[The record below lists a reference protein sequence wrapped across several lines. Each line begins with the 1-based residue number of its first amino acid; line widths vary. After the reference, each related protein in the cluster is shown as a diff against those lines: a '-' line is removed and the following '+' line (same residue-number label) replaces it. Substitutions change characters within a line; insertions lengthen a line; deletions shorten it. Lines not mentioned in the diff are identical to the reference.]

1 MPTVVIALQ
10 KPLRKWLLMK
20 SEARANFFTKPVNLY
35 YMLLVSTLSL
45 SLLGVIMVFSASS
58 IHSLESK
65 GSAYAIVLRQIIF
78 LMLSIPMAWVLS
90 RFSLAR
96 WKVIAQFSVM
106 LSIGMLAVVQVIGKS
121 VNGNHNWISLG
132 FIDIQPSEVAKFLMI
147 LWAGFILAK
156 REGSSAVS
164 VNVITQIAPAFAVCL
179 FLVLYG
185 QDLGTASVFA
195 FILAGLLWVSGVR
208 LGVFASVIGVGFA
221 GIAALII
228 SAPYRLLRFS
238 VFLDPFAAG
247 QYKNVGWQPAHSLLG
262 IASGG
267 LFGVGLGASRQK
279 WGNLAEAHTDF
290 IFSVI
295 GEELGLFGT
304 LATLALLCILLFAI
318 FKIALRAKDPMVR
331 YVSSGIGCWIA
342 IQTILN
348 VGSALSVLPVVG
360 VTLPLV
366 SYGGSALVAT
376 YMGIGFVIG
385 AARRDPEIF
394 AELKKSELKWLR

>member
-1 MPTVVIALQ
+1 M
-10 KPLRKWLLMK
+10 LR
-20 SEARANFFTKPVNLY
+20 SENWWHMNSKAPGNFFSKPINLY
-35 YMLLVSTLSL
+35 YMLIGSTLSL
-45 SLLGVIMVFSASS
+45 SILGVIMVFSASS

-65 GSAYAIVLRQIIF
+65 GSTYAIVLRQIIF
-78 LMLSIPMAWVLS
+78 LVFSIPMAWVLS

-96 WKVIAQFSVM
+96 WKLVARVGVVFSVV
-106 LSIGMLAVVQVIGKS
+106 MLAVVQVIGKS

-132 FIDIQPSEVAKFLMI
+132 FVDVQPSEIAKFLMI

-156 REGSSAVS
+156 RERAGSIQT
-164 VNVITQIAPAFAVCL
+164 NVITLIAPAFALCIL
-179 FLVLYG
+179 LVLMG
-185 QDLGTASVFA
+185 KDLGTASVFA

-208 LGVFASVIGVGFA
+208 LGIFAGIVTFGFA
-221 GIAALII
+221 GIAALVV
-228 SAPYRLLRFS
+228 SAPYRMQRFVVLLN
-238 VFLDPFAAG
+238 PFADE
-247 QYKNVGWQPAHSLLG
+247 QYKNTGWQPAHSLLG
-262 IASGG
+262 LASGG

-304 LATLALLCILLFAI
+304 VLTIALLSVLLFSI

-331 YVSSGIGCWIA
+331 YVCSGIGCWLA

-348 VGSALSVLPVVG
+348 IGSTLSVLPVVG

-366 SYGGSALVAT
+366 SYGGSALIAT

-385 AARRDPEIF
+385 AARRDPAIF
-394 AELKKSELKWLR
+394 QELRKSEHAWLR

>member
-1 MPTVVIALQ
+1 
-10 KPLRKWLLMK
+10 MK
-20 SEARANFFTKPVNLY
+20 SEARTNFFTKPVNLY

-45 SLLGVIMVFSASS
+45 SILGVIMVFSASS
-58 IHSLESK
+58 IHSLETK

-156 REGSSAVS
+156 RESNAAIS

-304 LATLALLCILLFAI
+304 LATLALLCVLLFAI

>member
-1 MPTVVIALQ
+1 MPTVEIDFRPLSENWWHMNSKARGNIFS
-10 KPLRKWLLMK
+10 KPI
-20 SEARANFFTKPVNLY
+20 NLY
-35 YMLLVSTLSL
+35 YMLIGSTLSL
-45 SLLGVIMVFSASS
+45 SILGVIMVFSASS

-65 GSAYAIVLRQIIF
+65 GSTYAIVLRQIVFLIF
-78 LMLSIPMAWVLS
+78 SIPMAWVLS

-96 WKVIAQFSVM
+96 WKLIARVGVIFSV
-106 LSIGMLAVVQVIGKS
+106 LLLAVVQVIGKS

-132 FIDIQPSEVAKFLMI
+132 FVDVQPSEIAKFLMI

-156 REGSSAVS
+156 RERAGSIQT
-164 VNVITQIAPAFAVCL
+164 NVITLIAPAFALCIL
-179 FLVLYG
+179 LVLMG
-185 QDLGTASVFA
+185 KDLGTASVFA

-208 LGVFASVIGVGFA
+208 LGIFAGLLTFGFA
-221 GIAALII
+221 GVAALVV
-228 SAPYRLLRFS
+228 SAPYRMQRFVVLLN
-238 VFLDPFAAG
+238 PFADG
-247 QYKNVGWQPAHSLLG
+247 QYKNTGWQPAHSLLG
-262 IASGG
+262 LASGG

-304 LATLALLCILLFAI
+304 ISTIALLSVLLFSI

-331 YVSSGIGCWIA
+331 YVCSGIGCWIA

-348 VGSALSVLPVVG
+348 IGSTLSVLPVVG

-366 SYGGSALVAT
+366 SYGGSALIAT

-385 AARRDPEIF
+385 AARRDPAIF
-394 AELKKSELKWLR
+394 DELRKSEYSWLR

>member
-1 MPTVVIALQ
+1 
-10 KPLRKWLLMK
+10 
-20 SEARANFFTKPVNLY
+20 
-35 YMLLVSTLSL
+35 MLLVSTLGL

-65 GSAYAIVLRQIIF
+65 GSTYAIVLRQIIF
-78 LMLSIPMAWVLS
+78 LFISIPMAWVLS
-90 RFSLAR
+90 RLSLAR
-96 WKVIAQFSVM
+96 WKLIARSGVVI
-106 LSIGMLAVVQVIGKS
+106 SIGLLAIVQVIGKS
-121 VNGNHNWISLG
+121 VNGNNNWISLG
-132 FIDIQPSEVAKFLMI
+132 FVDVQPSEVAKFLMI
-147 LWAGFILAK
+147 LWAGYILAK
-156 REGSSAVS
+156 RERAGSVQT
-164 VNVITQIAPAFAVCL
+164 NVIILITPAFGVCI

-185 QDLGTASVFA
+185 RDLGTASVFA

-208 LGVFASVIGVGFA
+208 LGIFAGMLTLGVA

-228 SAPYRLLRFS
+228 SVPYRMQRFS
-238 VFLDPFAAG
+238 VLLNPFAED
-247 QYKNVGWQPAHSLLG
+247 QYKNSGWQPAHSLLG
-262 IASGG
+262 LASGG

-279 WGNLAEAHTDF
+279 WGNLPEAHTDF

-304 LATLALLCILLFAI
+304 LFTLALLTVLLFSI
-318 FKIALRAKDPMVR
+318 FKIALRANDPMVR

-342 IQTILN
+342 IQMILN
-348 VGSALSVLPVVG
+348 IGSAISVLPVVG

-385 AARRDPEIF
+385 AARRDPTIYED
-394 AELKKSELKWLR
+394 LKKSGITWLR